1 MPAMQEPQ
9 AGSLDQE
16 DPLEKG
22 REGCLLQYSC
32 LENSTDEGASEL
44 QSLGS
49 QSRTR
54 LTEQLT
60 PTKNR

>member
-32 LENSTDEGASEL
+32 LENPTDEGASEL
-44 QSLGS
+44 HLGV
-49 QSRTR
+49 
-54 LTEQLT
+54 TESD
-60 PTKNR
+60 PAD